1 MMMMALRMR
10 SFFRSIVRE
19 RENKRV
25 VWGVNK
31 GANSDVFFSTK
42 HARKHAQYI
51 TKQQQRAG
59 ERGENIMLS
68 LPSFTTSSHVLFG
81 SSATTTNKKT
91 LRRRCVLHHH
101 HQQRVSA
108 LTDDDVNDDVNDDE
122 YESSG
127 KKKNGA
133 LNRREMMFKT
143 TKSFALTALGV
154 SSLVALKDDNKA
166 QAFTR
171 PPPGFDLFIDTI
183 DGYEFL
189 RPSSWV
195 EVKGSGNDIFY
206 RNPRNVE
213 ENCFVAI
220 SSPSSNV
227 YASVRDVG
235 TPEETAE
242 KILKQTLIEL
252 TSTRLG
258 IIRESEVVSAK
269 EDLDKD
275 GTAFYDITLRIK
287 SYAAKNQYGLTPEDR
302 PQTLEWDRTFYSR
315 LGTENGRLY
324 ELRMQSPSAEFEESK
339 EQYLAG
345 MGKSFRP
352 FEVDTPPPSV
362 GKQLGLNFI

>member
-1 MMMMALRMR
+1 MFYIIITPVRVRALMD
-10 SFFRSIVRE
+10 
-19 RENKRV
+19 
-25 VWGVNK
+25 
-31 GANSDVFFSTK
+31 DV
-42 HARKHAQYI
+42 
-51 TKQQQRAG
+51 
-59 ERGENIMLS
+59 
-68 LPSFTTSSHVLFG
+68 
-81 SSATTTNKKT
+81 
-91 LRRRCVLHHH
+91 
-101 HQQRVSA
+101 
-108 LTDDDVNDDVNDDE
+108 VNDDVNDDD
-122 YESSG
+122 YESSSSE
-127 KKKNGA
+127 NSL

-143 TKSFALTALGV
+143 KSFALTLGL
-154 SSLVALKDDNKA
+154 SSFVALKDDKA

-227 YASVRDVG
+227 YTSVRDVG

>member
-1 MMMMALRMR
+1 MRCGGVASSKCTVGSVECGVRFKYHRGQFQRFQNHHRKTTIARNNRMSLSSAEAKKALDTIDDDDCASSSSSSATTSRREMMLA
-10 SFFRSIVRE
+10 
-19 RENKRV
+19 
-25 VWGVNK
+25 
-31 GANSDVFFSTK
+31 
-42 HARKHAQYI
+42 
-51 TKQQQRAG
+51 
-59 ERGENIMLS
+59 S
-68 LPSFTTSSHVLFG
+68 LTTTFAASCVFTTSS
-81 SSATTTNKKT
+81 S
-91 LRRRCVLHHH
+91 
-101 HQQRVSA
+101 
-108 LTDDDVNDDVNDDE
+108 LTFPKE
-122 YESSG
+122 
-127 KKKNGA
+127 A
-133 LNRREMMFKT
+133 M
-143 TKSFALTALGV
+143 
-154 SSLVALKDDNKA
+154 
-166 QAFTR
+166 AFTR
-171 PPPGFDLFIDTI
+171 PPPGFDLYIDTI

-220 SSPSSNV
+220 SSPSSNF
-227 YASVRDVG
+227 YKSVRDVG
-235 TPEETAE
+235 TPEDAAG

-258 IIRESEVVSAK
+258 IVRESEVVSAK

-275 GTAFYDITLRIK
+275 GTPFYDITLRIK

-324 ELRMQSPSAEFEESK
+324 ELRMQSPSDEFEQSK

>member
-1 MMMMALRMR
+1 
-10 SFFRSIVRE
+10 
-19 RENKRV
+19 
-25 VWGVNK
+25 
-31 GANSDVFFSTK
+31 
-42 HARKHAQYI
+42 
-51 TKQQQRAG
+51 
-59 ERGENIMLS
+59 MLS
-68 LPSFTTSSHVLFG
+68 LVSFASSLHVAGTFG
-81 SSATTTNKKT
+81 SSATTTNTKT
-91 LRRRCVLHHH
+91 VRRRCVLHHH
-101 HQQRVSA
+101 HQQRGSA
-108 LTDDDVNDDVNDDE
+108 LTTTDDDDVNDD

-127 KKKNGA
+127 KKKNKSG
-133 LNRREMMFKT
+133 LNTRREMM
-143 TKSFALTALGV
+143 LTLGV
-154 SSLVALKDDNKA
+154 SSFVLTGGLGGKDENKA

>member
-1 MMMMALRMR
+1 MR
-10 SFFRSIVRE
+10 LFFRSIVRS
-19 RENKRV
+19 RISAFFSAT
-25 VWGVNK
+25 GVNK
-31 GANSDVFFSTK
+31 GGNSDVFFSTK
-42 HARKHAQYI
+42 HAHKHAQYI
-51 TKQQQRAG
+51 TKQQRARG
-59 ERGENIMLS
+59 FGENIMLS
-68 LPSFTTSSHVLFG
+68 VSSFTSSHVLFG
-81 SSATTTNKKT
+81 SSATATNKKT

-101 HQQRVSA
+101 RHPVRVRA
-108 LTDDDVNDDVNDDE
+108 LMDDDVNDDVNDDD
-122 YESSG
+122 YESSSSE
-127 KKKNGA
+127 NSL

-143 TKSFALTALGV
+143 KSFALTLGL
-154 SSLVALKDDNKA
+154 SSFVALKDDKA

-227 YASVRDVG
+227 YTSVRDVG

>member
-1 MMMMALRMR
+1 
-10 SFFRSIVRE
+10 
-19 RENKRV
+19 
-25 VWGVNK
+25 
-31 GANSDVFFSTK
+31 
-42 HARKHAQYI
+42 
-51 TKQQQRAG
+51 
-59 ERGENIMLS
+59 MLS
-68 LPSFTTSSHVLFG
+68 VSSFTSSHVLFG
-81 SSATTTNKKT
+81 SSATATNKKT

-101 HQQRVSA
+101 RHPVRVRA
-108 LTDDDVNDDVNDDE
+108 LMDDDVNDDVNDDD
-122 YESSG
+122 YESSSSETTSL
-127 KKKNGA
+127 

-143 TKSFALTALGV
+143 KSFALTLGL
-154 SSLVALKDDNKA
+154 SSFVALKDDKA

-183 DGYEFL
+183 DGCEFL

-227 YASVRDVG
+227 YTSVRDVG

-252 TSTRLG
+252 ASTRLG

-324 ELRMQSPSAEFEESK
+324 ELRRAFMQSPSAEFEEH
-339 EQYLAG
+339 EQR
-345 MGKSFRP
+345 S
-352 FEVDTPPPSV
+352 
-362 GKQLGLNFI
+362 NI

>member
-1 MMMMALRMR
+1 
-10 SFFRSIVRE
+10 
-19 RENKRV
+19 
-25 VWGVNK
+25 
-31 GANSDVFFSTK
+31 
-42 HARKHAQYI
+42 
-51 TKQQQRAG
+51 
-59 ERGENIMLS
+59 
-68 LPSFTTSSHVLFG
+68 LFG
-81 SSATTTNKKT
+81 SSATTTHKKT
-91 LRRRCVLHHH
+91 LRRRRCVLHH
-101 HQQRVSA
+101 QRVSA
-108 LTDDDVNDDVNDDE
+108 LITTTDDDDVNDD
-122 YESSG
+122 YESS
-127 KKKNGA
+127 KKNSG
-133 LNRREMMFKT
+133 LMNRREMMFKT
-143 TKSFALTALGV
+143 KTFALTLGV
-154 SSLVALKDDNKA
+154 SSFVLTGGLGKDDKA

-195 EVKGSGNDIFY
+195 EVKGSGYDIFY

-227 YASVRDVG
+227 YKSVRDVG

>member
-1 MMMMALRMR
+1 MM
-10 SFFRSIVRE
+10 
-19 RENKRV
+19 
-25 VWGVNK
+25 
-31 GANSDVFFSTK
+31 
-42 HARKHAQYI
+42 
-51 TKQQQRAG
+51 
-59 ERGENIMLS
+59 
-68 LPSFTTSSHVLFG
+68 
-81 SSATTTNKKT
+81 
-91 LRRRCVLHHH
+91 
-101 HQQRVSA
+101 
-108 LTDDDVNDDVNDDE
+108 LT
-122 YESSG
+122 
-127 KKKNGA
+127 
-133 LNRREMMFKT
+133 
-143 TKSFALTALGV
+143 LGV
-154 SSLVALKDDNKA
+154 SSFVLTGGLGGKDDTA